1 MPIFGFKKDKKNKK
15 VPKKASSMSNIYNDY
30 GGTAK
35 LQEVEEFEEN
45 QEICREQYRG
55 LYDIIC
61 IYLMINKYLRLKHK
75 IKLTSLDN
83 LVSGFT

>member
-55 LYDIIC
+55 MILFT
-61 IYLMINKYLRLKHK
+61 YLCLIDK
-75 IKLTSLDN
+75 IKLTSLDDRSVHV
-83 LVSGFT
+83 LT

>member
-55 LYDIIC
+55 LYVM
-61 IYLMINKYLRLKHK
+61 YLLTYLCLKNK
-75 IKLTSLDN
+75 IKITSLQICKF
-83 LVSGFT
+83 G

>member
-1 MPIFGFKKDKKNKK
+1 MPIFGFKKDKKNKN

-30 GGTAK
+30 GGGTAK

-55 LYDIIC
+55 LYDMYLLTFVSKRK
-61 IYLMINKYLRLKHK
+61 IYKF
-75 IKLTSLDN
+75 
-83 LVSGFT
+83 G

>member
-1 MPIFGFKKDKKNKK
+1 MLLSFFLLFKTSVFSNCITRNIFGFEMPIFGFKKDKKNKK

-45 QEICREQYRG
+45 QEVCREQYRG
-55 LYDIIC
+55 LYI
-61 IYLMINKYLRLKHK
+61 
-75 IKLTSLDN
+75 
-83 LVSGFT
+83 

>member
-55 LYDIIC
+55 LYDM
-61 IYLMINKYLRLKHK
+61 YLSTYLCLKDK
-75 IKLTSLDN
+75 IKLISLDN
-83 LVSGFT
+83 LVLGFRQ

>member
-1 MPIFGFKKDKKNKK
+1 MQIAAFFFLFQNKCFLKHIFGFEMPIFGFKKDKKNKK

-45 QEICREQYRG
+45 QEVCREQYRG
-55 LYDIIC
+55 LHI
-61 IYLMINKYLRLKHK
+61 
-75 IKLTSLDN
+75 
-83 LVSGFT
+83 